1 MSVIALL
8 FFAYLELD
16 AVTRDPFELYTL
28 MKLRRDLRAK
38 SGLRCIVFGLA

>member
-1 MSVIALL
+1 
-8 FFAYLELD
+8 
-16 AVTRDPFELYTL
+16 LYTL